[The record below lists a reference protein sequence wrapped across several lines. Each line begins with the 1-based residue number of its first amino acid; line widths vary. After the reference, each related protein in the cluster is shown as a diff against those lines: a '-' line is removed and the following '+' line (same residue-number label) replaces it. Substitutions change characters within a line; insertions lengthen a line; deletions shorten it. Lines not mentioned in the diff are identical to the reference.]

1 MRVLITGGAGYV
13 GSRVT
18 AHLLDTGHDVT
29 VFDKL
34 VYGGESLLP
43 FEGRRGFAL
52 VPGDI
57 RDRGAVERAMHAA
70 DAVIHLAAIVG
81 EQACSIDPEQTQSI
95 NCGGTETLI
104 KAAEEAQIRRFI
116 FVSTCSNYGVALPNS
131 LATEDSP
138 LNPLSLYA
146 KAKIQAEL
154 LILGSTR
161 LPCATVLRFGTIC
174 GISARMRFDLLV
186 SEMAKKAAHRESI
199 QIFAPEAWR
208 PFLHIHDASRAIAH
222 VLQSSVEKV
231 AGRVFNVVGENYQK
245 RGLVEIARR
254 HYPDV
259 DISVTEKNPD
269 LRDYRVD
276 GKRFEKDLGFR
287 MERTVEDAFIET
299 AAAVNNGIFQ
309 DPDWAGHS
317 AVPLDAKRLQG

>member
-18 AHLLDTGHDVT
+18 AHLLDTGNDVT

-34 VYGGESLLP
+34 IYGGESLIP
-43 FEGRRGFAL
+43 FQDRRGFAL

-57 RDRGAVERAMHAA
+57 RDSDAVVRALTDV
-70 DAVIHLAAIVG
+70 DAVIHLAAVVG
-81 EQACSIDPEQTQSI
+81 EQACSIDPEQTWSI

-104 KAAEEAQIRRFI
+104 KAAEEAQIRRFV
-116 FVSTCSNYGVALPNS
+116 FVSTCSNYGVASPNS

-146 KAKIQAEL
+146 KAKVQAEL
-154 LILGSTR
+154 LILGSSR
-161 LPCATVLRFGTIC
+161 LSCATVFRFGTIC

-186 SEMAKKAAHRESI
+186 SEMAKKAVRREPI

-208 PFLHIHDASRAIAH
+208 PFLHIHDAARAIAH
-222 VLQSSVEKV
+222 VLQSSVEKI

-254 HYPDV
+254 HYPRAE
-259 DISVTEKNPD
+259 ISVTDKNSD

-276 GKRFEKDLGFR
+276 GKRFEQELGFR
-287 MERTVEDAFIET
+287 MGRTVEDAFIET
-299 AAAVNNGIFQ
+299 AEAVNNGIFQ

-317 AVPLDAKRLQG
+317 AVPLDAKRLQA